1 MTQKKINDARL
12 KVMNLKTSLEDAVR
26 EVKELSEMQAMTE
39 GEMLGLHERM
49 LAKEQAL
56 DMKLQLDY
64 QNNLQELE
72 KMRGQW
78 GGAPQPMPM
87 ATMQQLPSQM
97 PVSHGS
103 GDMME
108 NLMD

>member
-64 QNNLQELE
+64 QNNLHELQ
-72 KMRGQW
+72 KMRSQW
-78 GGAPQPMPM
+78 GGDHAPMESVMP
-87 ATMQQLPSQM
+87 A
-97 PVSHGS
+97 VEH
-103 GDMME
+103 
-108 NLMD
+108 

>member
-49 LAKEQAL
+49 LAKE
-56 DMKLQLDY
+56 
-64 QNNLQELE
+64 
-72 KMRGQW
+72 
-78 GGAPQPMPM
+78 
-87 ATMQQLPSQM
+87 
-97 PVSHGS
+97 
-103 GDMME
+103 
-108 NLMD
+108 

>member
-64 QNNLQELE
+64 QNNLNELE
-72 KMRGQW
+72 KMRHQW
-78 GGAPQPMPM
+78 GGAAQPMPLSTAHAM
-87 ATMQQLPSQM
+87 PMSPLSATMLNQ
-97 PVSHGS
+97 
-103 GDMME
+103 
-108 NLMD
+108 

>member
-12 KVMNLKTSLEDAVR
+12 KVMNLKTALEDAVR

-56 DMKLQLDY
+56 DHKLQMDY
-64 QNNLQELE
+64 QNNLAELE
-72 KMRGQW
+72 RMR
-78 GGAPQPMPM
+78 
-87 ATMQQLPSQM
+87 S
-97 PVSHGS
+97 
-103 GDMME
+103 
-108 NLMD
+108 